1 MISVILSAGM
11 GTRLRPLTDEI
22 PKPLLEINN
31 LTLLER
37 MIGNC
42 MNAGIREFILV
53 VGYKKE
59 KVLEIAPKLKDEFL
73 RQAERSHKILIDRYG
88 VRDRSSL
95 IQAILQELGMDEII
109 STNLTEGKFE
119 VEVTL
124 KEMIGLNN

>member
-22 PKPLLEINN
+22 PKPLLEINK

-59 KVLEIAPKLKDEFL
+59 KGAGNFSV
-73 RQAERSHKILIDRYG
+73 H
-88 VRDRSSL
+88 
-95 IQAILQELGMDEII
+95 
-109 STNLTEGKFE
+109 
-119 VEVTL
+119 
-124 KEMIGLNN
+124 